1 MLKKLRTLKVWQVVV
16 LLLVVSGIVGAFYGV
31 YGRSTGS
38 STSSL
43 SASTRLVRVQYGNL
57 TNSVSASGSLVY
69 ATSEQLTFGSAG
81 TVEAIYVEKDTSVKK
96 GDVLAKLD
104 SESVES
110 LEGAVASAR
119 IALRD
124 AEDALEKAQN
134 PYTELEIAAAN
145 ATVEQARQ
153 QFVDAQTRG
162 PLKIADAEYAVSLAS
177 QNYNNALVSYM
188 NAQITSEQLENVRR
202 KLEAAKLDLESVKQ
216 NANKAVL
223 DAQENLVKAED
234 ALASMTLDPLEVA
247 LKQSNL
253 NSAKA
258 TLDNALEQ
266 LGLAKEGY
274 PVVAPFDGVVA
285 EVDVAPGDEV
295 NANTVVLKLVDPSVI
310 EVSAT
315 VDEVD
320 VSQVQQG
327 QEAIVTLDAISD
339 LELSGN
345 VSSISSFASSQ
356 SGVVSYSVTITV
368 TSIPSGV
375 ELREGMSATAT
386 ITNKLAT
393 NVLLVP
399 TKAISGSSSTNPT
412 VVVMVNGTSEVR
424 SVKLGASNDT
434 STDIVSGLSAGDM
447 VVVTS
452 TSSSSSSTN
461 VGPQGGFVIGG
472 PGGGET
478 FTIGR

>member
-1 MLKKLRTLKVWQVVV
+1 
-16 LLLVVSGIVGAFYGV
+16 
-31 YGRSTGS
+31 
-38 STSSL
+38 
-43 SASTRLVRVQYGNL
+43 
-57 TNSVSASGSLVY
+57 
-69 ATSEQLTFGSAG
+69 
-81 TVEAIYVEKDTSVKK
+81 
-96 GDVLAKLD
+96 
-104 SESVES
+104 
-110 LEGAVASAR
+110 
-119 IALRD
+119 
-124 AEDALEKAQN
+124 
-134 PYTELEIAAAN
+134 
-145 ATVEQARQ
+145 
-153 QFVDAQTRG
+153 
-162 PLKIADAEYAVSLAS
+162 
-177 QNYNNALVSYM
+177 
-188 NAQITSEQLENVRR
+188 
-202 KLEAAKLDLESVKQ
+202 
-216 NANKAVL
+216 
-223 DAQENLVKAED
+223 
-234 ALASMTLDPLEVA
+234 
-247 LKQSNL
+247 
-253 NSAKA
+253 
-258 TLDNALEQ
+258 LDNALEQ

-399 TKAISGSSSTNPT
+399 TKAISGSSSANPT
-412 VVVMVNGTSEVR
+412 VTVMVNGTSEVR
-424 SVKLGASNDT
+424 SVKLGAINDT
-434 STDIVSGLSAGDM
+434 STEIVSGLSAGDM

-452 TSSSSSSTN
+452 STSSSSSSSSSSGT
-461 VGPQGGFVIGG
+461 QGGFTGG
-472 PGGGET
+472 GGIDIPGGGFPGSVT
-478 FTIGR
+478 FP